1 MRVLFYKT
9 REDWVKGFGQ
19 ICDCIGDV
27 KDCHCFTVE
36 SRKTKED
43 ENTVYI
49 FVGKNG
55 RVFVREAINEKSA
68 LFDSIRI
75 IARHYANTMGNCNR
89 LYLSR
94 SDGVFAVN
102 GSILDEERTIDAAT
116 KLFMLLDNSEKTT
129 KTTVVSF
136 PKDVSELHKCSV
148 YSRQTDFNRYAE
160 LFQLKDLKEF

>member
-1 MRVLFYKT
+1 
-9 REDWVKGFGQ
+9 
-19 ICDCIGDV
+19 
-27 KDCHCFTVE
+27 
-36 SRKTKED
+36 
-43 ENTVYI
+43 
-49 FVGKNG
+49 
-55 RVFVREAINEKSA
+55 
-68 LFDSIRI
+68 
-75 IARHYANTMGNCNR
+75 MGNCNR

-94 SDGVFAVN
+94 LDGVFAVN
-102 GSILDEERTIDAAT
+102 GEILDEERTIDAAT